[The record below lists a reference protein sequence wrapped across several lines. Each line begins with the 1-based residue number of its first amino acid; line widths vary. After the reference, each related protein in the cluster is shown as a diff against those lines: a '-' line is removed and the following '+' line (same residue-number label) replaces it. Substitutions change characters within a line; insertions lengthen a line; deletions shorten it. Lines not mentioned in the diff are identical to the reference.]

1 LPSDARRLDGLR
13 LLVVEDEALVAILIE
28 DIVLDLG
35 CVVVGPAASVAQALA
50 LLEREA
56 VDGAVLDVN
65 LGADERSY
73 AIAEAL
79 GARGIPFIFVTGYGE
94 EGVDPRFAAV
104 EVIQK
109 PFEPCTL
116 ERSVVTHLARPAANR
131 RRRRR
136 R

>member
-1 LPSDARRLDGLR
+1 LPGDVRRLDGLR

-28 DIVLDLG
+28 DALLDLG
-35 CVVVGPAASVAQALA
+35 CVVVGPAGSVAQALA
-50 LLEREA
+50 LLDRET

-94 EGVDPRFAAV
+94 EGVDPRYAAV
-104 EVIQK
+104 EVLQK
-109 PFEPCTL
+109 PFDPRSL
-116 ERSVVTHLARPAANR
+116 ERSVAAILGR
-131 RRRRR
+131 RRPRRS
-136 R
+136 